1 MKDDVTFKAFFS
13 KAGHEKYLKDF
24 LTSIIEEEIKIKN
37 ITHDANLE
45 QLAKTSKYGILDLNV
60 ELETGEQIN
69 VEMQLKNYFNIEER
83 TTYYASKKITE
94 QLGPKEDYN
103 KLKKVIIIAIL
114 DYDLTSL
121 QKYITKTVRVVEE
134 DRYYELNNIVTYYY
148 IELSKFRRQNPDM
161 TKKEN
166 QWLSL
171 IDMEREDLLEMAMKN
186 NKIVKEA
193 YGEYKVLT
201 GEACEKRLAELRM
214 IDNWEKNCAL
224 RCEREQGKEE
234 GITIGEKIGKK
245 RGIELGQRKE
255 KIELTKKMLK
265 LKMSVEQIKE
275 ITGLSEEEIN
285 KIEKK

>member
-114 DYDLTSL
+114 DYDLTPL

-275 ITGLSEEEIN
+275 ITGLSEEEIK